1 MVIDS
6 NTFKEKFRKFFDL
19 LEKASLKITP
29 FTLSLYPILI
39 NKLTNISLD
48 PKLEQFL
55 ISFFGSGL
63 VTLIDDYFI
72 KNKSN
77 KELRN
82 KLIEIVKEIENIA
95 NQNIKFN
102 EEIFKLNKDIL
113 KEEIIIQLMEELNL
127 DVNSLKDQIKEKL
140 DDIQDELRVL
150 TDIELPKIE
159 KFLEKD
165 NELYNEPKLFRKQGP
180 LWIDFNSGYVYEHPI
195 INEIIKKL
203 ENENLIVIK
212 GKPAS
217 GKTTILKNIGY
228 ELSKKYWDVYYI
240 DLKTFQ
246 KQRLLEINKLKH
258 GLIIIDDAHLD
269 IGLIEDIFNNKP
281 NIKLLIGTRDIDI
294 EKIRG
299 PTGGGK
305 FSEYLKDSIEIKAID
320 YADKIINIFEEHKK
334 NKKISDKIKN
344 ELTKNNIWILAWQLE
359 TFDKYGNIGEESFYK
374 TIRNHITTIN
384 NGETGENILIPLS
397 FFYSYEISVRRD
409 YLKKLYRGNISTDS
423 VNKDIDQ
430 LKNLNEIKDFLS
442 DKKDYLALHHSE
454 VAKIYFNTFKYFID
468 FGNDIK
474 EKIDEKLNDYNINK
488 NDKNKYELYFLID
501 YIEKYPDEFNNWI
514 YEIENSLQYKLIK
527 NDKFIKYIPKIFEN
541 MTSLN
546 FICYFDIYKSKLIP
560 LINKKNIIKKEINNI
575 NFNFFEDKIRN
586 WDYPLEISY
595 LLKTLKEINYSKIDD
610 LIERFDTNFFEDK
623 IRNWDNPSD
632 ISSLL
637 RTLKEINYSKID
649 DFELKLFEDK
659 IRNWDY
665 PSDIS
670 SLLRT
675 LKEINY
681 SKIDDFELKLFE
693 DKIRNWDDPLDIS
706 SLLETLKE
714 INYSKINDLIE
725 RFDTNFFE
733 EKIRNWDDPYAIS
746 SLLKTLKKI
755 NYSKINDFELKLF
768 EDKIRNWDYPSDISY
783 LLETLKEINYSK
795 IDDFELKLFEDKIR
809 NWDKLFEISFLLDTL
824 KEINYSKINDL
835 IERFDTNFFEDK
847 IRNWCN
853 PSGISFLLRTLKEIN
868 YSKIDDLI
876 EKLDP
881 NFFEEKIRNWDDPY
895 AISSLLKTLKEINY
909 SKIDDLIERF
919 DLNFFEEKIRNWR
932 NPLGIS
938 SLLETLKEINYS
950 KINDLIERFDTNFFE
965 DKIRNWDAPSD
976 ISYLLET
983 LKEINYSKID
993 DLIERFDTN
1002 FFEDKIRNWD
1012 NPLGISYL
1020 LEALKEINY
1029 SKIDDLIERFDTN
1042 FFEDKIRNWRNP
1054 SGISSLLETLKE
1066 INYSKI
1072 DDFELKL
1079 FEDKIKNWD
1088 DPSGISSLLR
1098 TLKEINYSKID
1109 DFELKLFEDKIR
1121 NLDDLYD
1128 ISYLLDTLKE
1138 INYSKINDL
1147 IEKLGLNLF
1156 EEKIK
1161 NWSNFPN
1168 LNFEFKEK
1176 SIKNLEQTLKYLN
1189 FQYLEELKEKLKKEN
1204 LWFIN

>member
-359 TFDKYGNIGEESFYK
+359 TFDKYGNIGEESFYE

-397 FFYSYEISVRRD
+397 FFYSYEIPVRRD

-454 VAKIYFNTFKYFID
+454 VAKIFFNTFKYFID
-468 FGNDIK
+468 FGSDIK
-474 EKIDEKLNDYNINK
+474 NIIENKLDDYKIDK
-488 NDKNKYELYFLID
+488 NFKYKYELYFLID

-514 YEIENSLQYKLIK
+514 FLIEDYLQDELIK
-527 NDKFIKYIPKIFEN
+527 NEKFIESIPKIFEE
-541 MTSLN
+541 MTSFTYSNLHFYRKLN
-546 FICYFDIYKSKLIP
+546 QLLKNNYSIKDKINSVNYTIFEKKIERWDDLLDISSFLVTLYDIGYSK
-560 LINKKNIIKKEINNI
+560 INKIDIKIFKEKIEKCTFSFGISSLLDILNSIGYSRLNEIEKEI
-575 NFNFFEDKIRN
+575 FEDKIEKSN
-586 WDYPLEISY
+586 DSIGISSI
-595 LLKTLKEINYSKIDD
+595 LKTLYKIKYSHLNDIDLSIFEKKIRQWNKPYDITRLLEVLHEIGYSGLNKINISVFEEKIKRMSFINYITD
-610 LIERFDTNFFEDK
+610 LIEVLHKIGYPELYNLLKKFDIIFFEEK
-623 IRNWDNPSD
+623 IRWWNNLYD
-632 ISSLL
+632 IV
-637 RTLKEINYSKID
+637 R
-649 DFELKLFEDK
+649 
-659 IRNWDY
+659 
-665 PSDIS
+665 
-670 SLLRT
+670 
-675 LKEINY
+675 
-681 SKIDDFELKLFE
+681 
-693 DKIRNWDDPLDIS
+693 
-706 SLLETLKE
+706 LLETLKE
-714 INYSKINDLIE
+714 IGYSKFDELIGKI
-725 RFDTNFFE
+725 DIGFFE
-733 EKIRNWDDPYAIS
+733 NLIIEFYKILDLD
-746 SLLKTLKKI
+746 
-755 NYSKINDFELKLF
+755 
-768 EDKIRNWDYPSDISY
+768 EDKKKKN
-783 LLETLKEINYSK
+783 
-795 IDDFELKLFEDKIR
+795 
-809 NWDKLFEISFLLDTL
+809 
-824 KEINYSKINDL
+824 
-835 IERFDTNFFEDK
+835 
-847 IRNWCN
+847 
-853 PSGISFLLRTLKEIN
+853 
-868 YSKIDDLI
+868 
-876 EKLDP
+876 
-881 NFFEEKIRNWDDPY
+881 
-895 AISSLLKTLKEINY
+895 
-909 SKIDDLIERF
+909 
-919 DLNFFEEKIRNWR
+919 
-932 NPLGIS
+932 
-938 SLLETLKEINYS
+938 
-950 KINDLIERFDTNFFE
+950 
-965 DKIRNWDAPSD
+965 
-976 ISYLLET
+976 
-983 LKEINYSKID
+983 
-993 DLIERFDTN
+993 
-1002 FFEDKIRNWD
+1002 
-1012 NPLGISYL
+1012 
-1020 LEALKEINY
+1020 
-1029 SKIDDLIERFDTN
+1029 
-1042 FFEDKIRNWRNP
+1042 
-1054 SGISSLLETLKE
+1054 
-1066 INYSKI
+1066 
-1072 DDFELKL
+1072 
-1079 FEDKIKNWD
+1079 IK
-1088 DPSGISSLLR
+1088 
-1098 TLKEINYSKID
+1098 K
-1109 DFELKLFEDKIR
+1109 
-1121 NLDDLYD
+1121 
-1128 ISYLLDTLKE
+1128 
-1138 INYSKINDL
+1138 
-1147 IEKLGLNLF
+1147 
-1156 EEKIK
+1156 
-1161 NWSNFPN
+1161 
-1168 LNFEFKEK
+1168 
-1176 SIKNLEQTLKYLN
+1176 LEQILVESNYPEIDELRERLVEKKLL
-1189 FQYLEELKEKLKKEN
+1189 FVEEN
-1204 LWFIN
+1204 